1 MGDVINCTRL
11 LSRVDNVVPLPL
23 EPAKIPRIPLI
34 SFAYRSGCLLDI
46 FGEKTSEQHMIN
58 ALNQTIYHWKQQ
70 GISIDMCDFTTYP
83 KLDECPSRYVIFLEL
98 NKEEQGNSGVENDYQ
113 QLQSMVSN
121 DVERELCE
129 VNHIYKQIR
138 NSNQIGSIVCI
149 LVRNGTFSTFL
160 HKELITD
167 QISPIQVK
175 PHRLLKNK
183 HHIEFFYD
191 RRLL

>member
-175 PHRLLKNK
+175 PHRLLKTK